1 MNTQKETEWDR
12 VAHSKTQTHV
22 RTQTEPVE
30 LGLMWPGAAQRPAT
44 THTHTHLRA
53 ICSWRYSLQKGF
65 TADTL
70 RQTEREG
77 QERREKLSWP
87 SESGDY
93 EEAKPGRVEG
103 REKLTDRK
111 VKGKLWPQ
119 TLSLT
124 FSPLKHKTASP
135 TLSLRFQQ
143 LLNASPYWMKF
154 PLGAFC
160 SGPKDFM
167 PLHNQ
172 IITNNDKSQNSGSL
186 GVCSDKVPF
195 VK

>member
-1 MNTQKETEWDR
+1 MY
-12 VAHSKTQTHV
+12 AHKQSQWSLSWCGPE
-22 RTQTEPVE
+22 QP
-30 LGLMWPGAAQRPAT
+30 
-44 THTHTHLRA
+44 HTHTLKSHLQLK
-53 ICSWRYSLQKGF
+53 IQP
-65 TADTL
+65 
-70 RQTEREG
+70 TERLYCWHSETDRK
-77 QERREKLSWP
+77 RRTRKKGKTVVTEWIRRLRG
-87 SESGDY
+87 SE
-93 EEAKPGRVEG
+93 ARKGRRK
-103 REKLTDRK
+103 RETDRK